1 MEYYAELKLRK
12 DAHNGGF
19 SNGMTLCGSESTR
32 GLEKRP
38 GFLLM
43 NEIIALYGWRKA

>member
-19 SNGMTLCGSESTR
+19 SNGLTLCGSESTR
-32 GLEKRP
+32 GLERILKRKTKLFIKTVP
-38 GFLLM
+38 
-43 NEIIALYGWRKA
+43 IST